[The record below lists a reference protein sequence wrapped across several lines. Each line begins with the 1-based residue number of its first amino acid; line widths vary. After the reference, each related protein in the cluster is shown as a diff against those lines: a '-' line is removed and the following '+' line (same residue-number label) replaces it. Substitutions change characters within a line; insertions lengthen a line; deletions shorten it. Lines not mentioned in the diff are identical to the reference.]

1 MKDIK
6 VGVEK
11 MTRNR
16 RKMIEKTAD
25 SLLLSKHSI
34 QFSALFLVL
43 INVDKVKLV
52 FDMLCFMFFH
62 LTAVFFETGA
72 MLTPTKSQNGTNC
85 GSGGSFQSYLT
96 HSQGFVPFQLF

>member
-6 VGVEK
+6 VGVKK

-34 QFSALFLVL
+34 QFSALFLLLSDCYLHLRVWSEKTL
-43 INVDKVKLV
+43 FNQDIFYDSTVNKQYVKKEV
-52 FDMLCFMFFH
+52 
-62 LTAVFFETGA
+62 
-72 MLTPTKSQNGTNC
+72 KR
-85 GSGGSFQSYLT
+85 
-96 HSQGFVPFQLF
+96 

>member
-11 MTRNR
+11 MTRNC

-34 QFSALFLVL
+34 QLSALFLL
-43 INVDKVKLV
+43 L
-52 FDMLCFMFFH
+52 
-62 LTAVFFETGA
+62 
-72 MLTPTKSQNGTNC
+72 
-85 GSGGSFQSYLT
+85 SGGVGEIRGRYGNRRGLKDM
-96 HSQGFVPFQLF
+96 VPASDHVSNVPINS